1 MGGVCGVARLEDR
14 VGTGGAIALGEDAV
28 AKYMDGQDPDMRT
41 AVASVD
47 PRTGGVRAYYGGSD
61 ANGFD
66 FAQAGLPTGSSFK
79 VFALVA
85 ALQQGIG
92 LGYQV
97 DSSPVEV
104 NGIKITNVEGEGCGT
119 CNIAEAL
126 KQSLNTSYY
135 RLMLK
140 LKNGP

>member
-1 MGGVCGVARLEDR
+1 
-14 VGTGGAIALGEDAV
+14 I
-28 AKYMDGQDPDMRT
+28 DPK
-41 AVASVD
+41 
-47 PRTGGVRAYYGGSD
+47 TGGVKAYYGGSD

-85 ALQQGIG
+85 ALGQGMG

-104 NGIKITNVEGEGCGT
+104 NGIKISNVEGGSCGT

-126 KQSLNTSYY
+126 KRSL
-135 RLMLK
+135 
-140 LKNGP
+140 